1 MKRLLPSP
9 LLSLGLLV
17 LWVLLMESA
26 SAGTMLVGAVLAIF
40 WPAVTAS
47 LRPAPV
53 RVRKPLVIVRLFAR
67 VVGDMLRANVHVA
80 GTILTRPRR
89 DIHSAFVRVPLD
101 LQDPNGLAVLAM
113 IVTFTPGTAW
123 VQRSPD
129 GRALLIHVLT
139 LADEPALVRSIK
151 AHYEGPLMEIFQ

>member
-9 LLSLGLLV
+9 LLSAGLLV
-17 LWVLLMESA
+17 LWILLMESA
-26 SAGTMLVGAVLAIF
+26 SANTLALGAVLAIF

-53 RVRKPLVIVRLFAR
+53 RVRKPLVMARLFAR

-80 GTILTRPRR
+80 HTILTGRRR
-89 DIHSAFVRVPLD
+89 DIHSGFVRVPLD
-101 LQDPNGLAVLAM
+101 LEDPNGLAVLAM
-113 IVTFTPGTAW
+113 IITFTPGTAW

-129 GRALLIHVLT
+129 GRTLLIHVLT
-139 LADEPALVRSIK
+139 LADQPELVRSIK
-151 AHYEGPLMEIFQ
+151 ADYERPLMEIFR